1 MPLELREQLE
11 TIEVQ
16 RGILLGLWLLLL
28 PLLLA
33 ADFLE
38 RNHFDFVLVG
48 AGPTIL
54 LWGLLRAC
62 DEHRGGFWS
71 DSGIDQYLQII
82 NVDEIFNNNLSVID
96 FVGLFF
102 PASLRLFLGG
112 MPIQDHAPPLLVR
125 FLESVSLQVYE
136 QIAVEDDIVVHV
148 AVVVEV

>member
-11 TIEVQ
+11 IIEVQ
-16 RGILLGLWLLLL
+16 RGILLGLWLVLL

-54 LWGLLRAC
+54 LGGLLRAC

-82 NVDEIFNNNLSVID
+82 NVDEIFNNDLSVID
-96 FVGLFF
+96 FFGLFIL
-102 PASLRLFLGG
+102 ASLRLLLDGIS
-112 MPIQDHAPPLLVR
+112 IQDHAPPLLVR
-125 FLESVSLQVYE
+125 FLESFSLQMH
-136 QIAVEDDIVVHV
+136 AL
-148 AVVVEV
+148 